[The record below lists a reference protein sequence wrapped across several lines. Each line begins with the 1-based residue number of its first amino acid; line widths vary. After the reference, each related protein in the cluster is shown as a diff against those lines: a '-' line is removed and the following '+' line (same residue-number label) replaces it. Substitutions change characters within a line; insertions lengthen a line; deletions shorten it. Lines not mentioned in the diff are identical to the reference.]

1 MNQKVAI
8 ITGASRGI
16 GKATAYLFSQQG
28 FHLVLN
34 ARDHFALE
42 EIQKEIMSLYKD
54 KDKTQVEIV
63 PGDIT
68 QEETRLQVVKKALDS
83 FGRIDVLVN
92 NAGGNFYHGSVLGI
106 KPKHVDRIL
115 SLNYMSALCLSQ
127 LCIPIMIQQEKGS
140 IINISSILSSF
151 PDPNDAV
158 YSSIKSA
165 IETLTKAMAQEF
177 GSKGLRINCVSP
189 GYTETELIEDLT
201 DEEKKIKLSKCSLS
215 RLARV
220 EEIAKSIWFLSSD
233 DFSYCNGSIFKID
246 GGAMLSY

>member
-34 ARDHFALE
+34 ARDHHALE
-42 EIQKEIMSLYKD
+42 EIQKEITSLYKD
-54 KDKTQVEIV
+54 NTQVEIV
-63 PGDIT
+63 SGDIT
-68 QEETRLQVVKKALDS
+68 EEETRLQIVKKALDS

-92 NAGGNFYHGSVLGI
+92 NAGGNFYHGSILNI
-106 KPKHVDRIL
+106 NPKHVDRIF
-115 SLNYMSALCLSQ
+115 SLNYISALYLSQ
-127 LCIPIMIQQEKGS
+127 LCIPVMIQQGKGS

-158 YSSIKSA
+158 YASSKSA

-177 GSKGLRINCVSP
+177 GSKGLRINCISP
-189 GYTETELIEDLT
+189 GYTTTELINDLT
-201 DEEKKIKLSKCSLS
+201 DEERKTKVSKCSL
-215 RLARV
+215 ARFATV

-233 DFSYCNGSIFKID
+233 DSSYFNGSIFKID
-246 GGAMLSY
+246 GGSMLSC

>member
-16 GKATAYLFSQQG
+16 GKATAYLFSQHG
-28 FHLVLN
+28 YHLVLN

-54 KDKTQVEIV
+54 KTQVEIV

-68 QEETRLQVVKKALDS
+68 QEETRLQIVKKALDM

-92 NAGGNFYHGSVLGI
+92 SAGGNFYHGCVLRI
-106 KPKHVDRIL
+106 KPKHVDRIF
-115 SLNYMSALCLSQ
+115 SLNYMSALYLSQ
-127 LCIPIMIQQEKGS
+127 LCIPIMIQEGKGS
-140 IINISSILSSF
+140 IINISSILSTC

-158 YSSIKSA
+158 YASSKSA

-177 GSKGLRINCVSP
+177 GSKGLRINCISP
-189 GYTETELIEDLT
+189 GYTTTELINDLT
-201 DEEKKIKLSKCSLS
+201 DKERKIKVSKCSL
-215 RLARV
+215 ARFATV

-233 DFSYCNGSIFKID
+233 DSSYCNGSIFKID
-246 GGAMLSY
+246 GGSMLSC